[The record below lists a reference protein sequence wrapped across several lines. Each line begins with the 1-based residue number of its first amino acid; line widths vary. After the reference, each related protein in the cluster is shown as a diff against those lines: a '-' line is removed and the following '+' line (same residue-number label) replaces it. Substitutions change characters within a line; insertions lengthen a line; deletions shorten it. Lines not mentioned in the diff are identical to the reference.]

1 MLQDAARLHSSHTLC
16 QSVIGS
22 VQLPSKPRKMS
33 AAADDRKSSVEGT
46 PMGGGP
52 VKGAAEITGG
62 YLNYTF
68 IVLNLILSWLGFFL
82 VLCSLSALQN
92 QINKHQDIQTNVNDF
107 YVSQTRGPEN
117 FHAYAVNAGYPA
129 LPPGRLLRFEWFVFF
144 LTLVTLSIV
153 NLALIGRITRQTRS
167 MMVGYMAV
175 NLALAIYSTNRI
187 YDLSH
192 FSGHGKYYHSARATF
207 TGFIFL
213 DIGFFGLIYL
223 LGLEF

>member
-1 MLQDAARLHSSHTLC
+1 MHAVYDVGCSRFVL
-16 QSVIGS
+16 
-22 VQLPSKPRKMS
+22 
-33 AAADDRKSSVEGT
+33 
-46 PMGGGP
+46 
-52 VKGAAEITGG
+52 
-62 YLNYTF
+62 TF
-68 IVLNLILSWLGFFL
+68 TNNALY
-82 VLCSLSALQN
+82 VLC
-92 QINKHQDIQTNVNDF
+92 
-107 YVSQTRGPEN
+107 R
-117 FHAYAVNAGYPA
+117 
-129 LPPGRLLRFEWFVFF
+129 FVFF

-192 FSGHGKYYHSARATF
+192 FSGHGKYYHSARAVF